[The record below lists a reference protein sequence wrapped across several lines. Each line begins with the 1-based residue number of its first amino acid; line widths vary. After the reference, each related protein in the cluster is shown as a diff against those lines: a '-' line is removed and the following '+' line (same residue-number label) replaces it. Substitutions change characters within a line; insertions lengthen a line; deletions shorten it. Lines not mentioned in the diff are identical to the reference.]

1 MAAGIVVYRGQT
13 PQDLSHSDL
22 LRGRAKPV
30 KVLTAVEEK
39 DDKTLLGSMYK
50 DKVFLRSLILM
61 VDMSWP
67 PSSRSVFDRAPE
79 KEDDEIKELSEEGF
93 LFLTGR
99 LDTC

>member
-1 MAAGIVVYRGQT
+1 MAAGILVEEQT

>member
-1 MAAGIVVYRGQT
+1 MDKFLALEETKKEQLTDPNKVAPGIMEEEQT

-50 DKVFLRSLILM
+50 DKIFLRSLSLM
-61 VDMSWP
+61 A
-67 PSSRSVFDRAPE
+67 SV
-79 KEDDEIKELSEEGF
+79 LQVS
-93 LFLTGR
+93 L
-99 LDTC
+99 